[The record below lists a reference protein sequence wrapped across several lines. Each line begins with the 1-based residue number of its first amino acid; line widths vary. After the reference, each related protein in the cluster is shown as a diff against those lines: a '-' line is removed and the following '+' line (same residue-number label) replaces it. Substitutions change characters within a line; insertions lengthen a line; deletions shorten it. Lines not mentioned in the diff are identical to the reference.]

1 MLMIYVVQLAA
12 QATTAD
18 VQRQYLAGVQYL
30 FEQGFVLFCTYSFGV
45 STSNLF
51 TWHTVG
57 DFTFWLRLLLNQF
70 AELMFRLST
79 YFSQ

>member
-51 TWHTVG
+51 T
-57 DFTFWLRLLLNQF
+57 
-70 AELMFRLST
+70 
-79 YFSQ
+79 